1 MLCANRTTQVLSQ
14 LQTLGL
20 SSVKGKENML
30 VLPESVYLSFK
41 SNLWLIQ
48 AIVSCNPTQNKD

>member
-30 VLPESVYLSFK
+30 VLPESVYPSFK